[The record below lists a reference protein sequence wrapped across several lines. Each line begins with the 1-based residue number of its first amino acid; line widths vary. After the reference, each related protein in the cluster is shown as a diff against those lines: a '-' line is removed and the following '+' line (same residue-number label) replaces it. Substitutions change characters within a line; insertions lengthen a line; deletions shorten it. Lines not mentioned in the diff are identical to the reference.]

1 MMDNLFDI
9 EYKNILVTGAS
20 SGIGK
25 EIAIRLNSLGANV
38 IITGRDEERLKETR
52 DSLIYHLGIPA
63 ETHTCDLSKEDDI
76 KKMVT
81 KLPRLDGVVFCAGV
95 VEYYPIKFINAEKI
109 NNIFSVNLNS
119 QIILTQQLSKNKK
132 LKPNGSL
139 VYISSIASKIGVSGT
154 SLYAASKAGLNGFV
168 KVAASELSSQKIRA
182 NSICPGIIQTP
193 MAEKAQNVNDDLAKD
208 YPLGLG
214 ETIDVVGPCVFLLS
228 DASKWITGT
237 ELILDGGLT
246 LA

>member
-1 MMDNLFDI
+1 MNNLFDI

-25 EIAIRLNSLGANV
+25 EIAIKLNALGANI
-38 IITGRDEERLKETR
+38 IITGRNEERLNETR
-52 DSLIYHLGIPA
+52 DLLIYHLGIPA
-63 ETHTCDLSKEDDI
+63 ESYPCDLSKEDDI
-76 KKMVT
+76 RKMVT
-81 KLPRLDGVVFCAGV
+81 ELPQLDGVVFCAGV

-109 NNIFSVNLNS
+109 NNIFSVNHNS
-119 QIILTQQLSKNKK
+119 QIILTQQLTKNKK

-139 VYISSIASKIGVSGT
+139 VYISSIASKIGVAGT

-168 KVAASELSSQKIRA
+168 KVAASELSNQKIRA

-193 MAEKAQNVNDDLAKD
+193 MTEKAQNVNDDLAKD

-214 ETIDVVGPCVFLLS
+214 ETIDVVGPCIFLLS

-246 LA
+246 LV

>member
-1 MMDNLFDI
+1 MNNLFDI

-25 EIAIRLNSLGANV
+25 EIAIKLNALGANI
-38 IITGRDEERLKETR
+38 IITGRNEERLNETR
-52 DSLIYHLGIPA
+52 DLLIYHLGIPA
-63 ETHTCDLSKEDDI
+63 ESYPCDLSKEDDI
-76 KKMVT
+76 RKMVT
-81 KLPRLDGVVFCAGV
+81 ELPQLDGVVFCAGV

-119 QIILTQQLSKNKK
+119 QIILTQQLTKNKK

-139 VYISSIASKIGVSGT
+139 VYISSIASKIGVAGT

-168 KVAASELSSQKIRA
+168 KVAASELSNQKIRA

-193 MAEKAQNVNDDLAKD
+193 MTEKAQNVNDDLAKD

-214 ETIDVVGPCVFLLS
+214 ETIDVVGPCIFLLS

-246 LA
+246 LV

>member
-1 MMDNLFDI
+1 MDNLFDI

-25 EIAIRLNSLGANV
+25 EIAIKLNALGANV
-38 IITGRDEERLKETR
+38 IITGRNEDRLNETR
-52 DSLIYHLGIPA
+52 DSMVYHLGIPV
-63 ETHTCDLSKEDDI
+63 ETYACDLSKEDEI

-81 KLPRLDGVVFCAGV
+81 ELPQLDGVVFCAGV
-95 VEYYPIKFINAEKI
+95 VEYYPIRFINAEKI

-119 QIILTQQLSKNKK
+119 QILLTQQLVKNKK
-132 LKPNGSL
+132 LKQNGSL
-139 VYISSIASKIGVSGT
+139 VYISSIASKIGVAGT
-154 SLYAASKAGLNGFV
+154 ALYAASKAGLNGFV
-168 KVAASELSSQKIRA
+168 KVTASELANQKIRA

-193 MAEKAQNVNDDLAKD
+193 MTEKAQNVNNDLAKD

-214 ETIDVVGPCVFLLS
+214 ETIDVVGPCIFLLS

-246 LA
+246 LV

>member
-1 MMDNLFDI
+1 MDNLFDI
-9 EYKNILVTGAS
+9 EYKKILVTGAS

-25 EIAIRLNSLGANV
+25 EIAIKLNALGADV
-38 IITGRDEERLKETR
+38 IITGRNEERLEETKN
-52 DSLIYHLGIPA
+52 DLAFHLGTPVEA
-63 ETHTCDLSKEDDI
+63 YPCDLSKEDEI
-76 KKMVT
+76 KNLVSL
-81 KLPRLDGVVFCAGV
+81 LPQLDGVVFCAGV

-119 QIILTQQLSKNKK
+119 QILLTQQLVKNKK
-132 LKPNGSL
+132 IKPNGSL
-139 VYISSIASKIGVSGT
+139 VYISSIASKIGVAGT
-154 SLYAASKAGLNGFV
+154 ALYAASKAGLNGFV
-168 KVAASELSSQKIRA
+168 KVTASELANQKIRA

-193 MAEKAQNVNDDLAKD
+193 MTEKAQNVNDDLAKD

-214 ETIDVVGPCVFLLS
+214 KTIDVVGPCIFLLS

-246 LA
+246 LV

>member
-1 MMDNLFDI
+1 MNNLFDI

-25 EIAIRLNSLGANV
+25 EIAIKLNALGANI
-38 IITGRDEERLKETR
+38 IITGRNEERLNETR
-52 DSLIYHLGIPA
+52 DLLIYHLGIPV
-63 ETHTCDLSKEDDI
+63 ESYPCDLSKEDDI
-76 KKMVT
+76 RKMVT
-81 KLPRLDGVVFCAGV
+81 ELPQLDGVVFCAGV

-119 QIILTQQLSKNKK
+119 QIILTQQLTKNKK

-139 VYISSIASKIGVSGT
+139 VYISSIASKIGVAGT

-168 KVAASELSSQKIRA
+168 KVAASELSNQKIRA

-193 MAEKAQNVNDDLAKD
+193 MTEKAQNVNDDLAKD

-214 ETIDVVGPCVFLLS
+214 ETIDVVGPCIFLLS

-246 LA
+246 LV

>member
-1 MMDNLFDI
+1 MNNLFDI

-25 EIAIRLNSLGANV
+25 EIAIKLNALGANI
-38 IITGRDEERLKETR
+38 IITGRNEERLNETR
-52 DSLIYHLGIPA
+52 DLLIYHLGIPA
-63 ETHTCDLSKEDDI
+63 ESYPCDLSKEDDI
-76 KKMVT
+76 RKMVT
-81 KLPRLDGVVFCAGV
+81 ELPQLDGVVFCAGV

-119 QIILTQQLSKNKK
+119 QIILTQQLTKNKK

-139 VYISSIASKIGVSGT
+139 VYISSIASKIGVAGT

-168 KVAASELSSQKIRA
+168 KVAASELSNQKIRA

-193 MAEKAQNVNDDLAKD
+193 MTEKAQNVNADLAKD

-214 ETIDVVGPCVFLLS
+214 ETIDVVGPCIFLLS

-246 LA
+246 LV

>member
-1 MMDNLFDI
+1 MNNLFDI

-25 EIAIRLNSLGANV
+25 EIAIKLNALGANI
-38 IITGRDEERLKETR
+38 IITGRNEERLNETR
-52 DSLIYHLGIPA
+52 DLLIYHLGIPA
-63 ETHTCDLSKEDDI
+63 ESYPCDLSKEDDI
-76 KKMVT
+76 RKMVT
-81 KLPRLDGVVFCAGV
+81 ELPQLDGVVFCAGV

-119 QIILTQQLSKNKK
+119 QIILTQQLTKNKK

-139 VYISSIASKIGVSGT
+139 VYISSIASKIGVAGT

-168 KVAASELSSQKIRA
+168 KVAASELSNQKIRA

-193 MAEKAQNVNDDLAKD
+193 MTEKAQNVNDDLEKD

-214 ETIDVVGPCVFLLS
+214 ETIDVVGPCIFLLS

-246 LA
+246 LV

>member
-1 MMDNLFDI
+1 MNNLFDI

-25 EIAIRLNSLGANV
+25 EIAIKLNALGANI
-38 IITGRDEERLKETR
+38 IITGRNEERLNETR
-52 DSLIYHLGIPA
+52 DLLIYHLGIPV
-63 ETHTCDLSKEDDI
+63 ESYPCDLSKEDDI
-76 KKMVT
+76 RKMVT
-81 KLPRLDGVVFCAGV
+81 ELPQLDGVVFCAGV

-119 QIILTQQLSKNKK
+119 QIILTQQLTKNKK

-139 VYISSIASKIGVSGT
+139 VYISSIASKIGVAGT

-168 KVAASELSSQKIRA
+168 KVAASELSNQKIRA

-193 MAEKAQNVNDDLAKD
+193 MTGKAQNVNDDLAKD

-214 ETIDVVGPCVFLLS
+214 ETIDVVGPCIFLLS

-246 LA
+246 LV

>member
-1 MMDNLFDI
+1 MNNLFDI

-25 EIAIRLNSLGANV
+25 EIAIKLNALGANI
-38 IITGRDEERLKETR
+38 IITGRNEERLNETR
-52 DSLIYHLGIPA
+52 DLLIYHLGIPA
-63 ETHTCDLSKEDDI
+63 ESYPCDLSKEDDI
-76 KKMVT
+76 RKMVT
-81 KLPRLDGVVFCAGV
+81 ELPQLDGVVFCAGV

-119 QIILTQQLSKNKK
+119 QIILTQQLTKNKK

-139 VYISSIASKIGVSGT
+139 VYISSIASKIGVAGT

-168 KVAASELSSQKIRA
+168 KVAASELSNQKIRA

-193 MAEKAQNVNDDLAKD
+193 MTEKAQNVNDDLAKD

-214 ETIDVVGPCVFLLS
+214 ETIDVVGPCIFLLS
-228 DASKWITGT
+228 DASKCITGT

-246 LA
+246 LV

>member
-1 MMDNLFDI
+1 MNNLFDI

-25 EIAIRLNSLGANV
+25 EIAIKLNALGANV
-38 IITGRDEERLKETR
+38 IITGRNEERLNETR
-52 DSLIYHLGIPA
+52 DLLIYHLGIPA
-63 ETHTCDLSKEDDI
+63 ESYPCDLSKEDDI
-76 KKMVT
+76 RKMVT
-81 KLPRLDGVVFCAGV
+81 ELPQLDGVVFCAGV
-95 VEYYPIKFINAEKI
+95 VEYYPIKFINSEKI

-119 QIILTQQLSKNKK
+119 QIILTQQLTKNKK

-139 VYISSIASKIGVSGT
+139 VYISSIASKIGVAGT

-168 KVAASELSSQKIRA
+168 KVAASELSNQKIRA

-193 MAEKAQNVNDDLAKD
+193 MTEKAQNVNSDLAKD

-214 ETIDVVGPCVFLLS
+214 ETIDVVGPCIFLLS

-246 LA
+246 LV

>member
-1 MMDNLFDI
+1 MDNLFDI

-25 EIAIRLNSLGANV
+25 EIAIKLNALGANV
-38 IITGRDEERLKETR
+38 IITGRNEDRLNETR
-52 DSLIYHLGIPA
+52 DSMVYHLGIPV
-63 ETHTCDLSKEDDI
+63 ETYACDLSKEDEI

-81 KLPRLDGVVFCAGV
+81 ELPQLDGVVFCAGV
-95 VEYYPIKFINAEKI
+95 VEYYPIRFINAEKI

-119 QIILTQQLSKNKK
+119 QILLTQQLVKNKK

-139 VYISSIASKIGVSGT
+139 VYISSIASKIGVAGT
-154 SLYAASKAGLNGFV
+154 ALYAASKAGLNGFV
-168 KVAASELSSQKIRA
+168 KVTASELANQKIRA

-193 MAEKAQNVNDDLAKD
+193 MTEKAQNVNNNLAKD

-214 ETIDVVGPCVFLLS
+214 ETIDVVGPCIFLLS

-246 LA
+246 LV